1 MNMWKKN
8 RRQIV
13 AGIIAVILVLAM
25 VVPMVAGTL
34 ISVFQ

>member
-13 AGIIAVILVLAM
+13 AGNYRSYTGTCDGGSDGFGSNVIRD
-25 VVPMVAGTL
+25 
-34 ISVFQ
+34 

>member
-8 RRQIV
+8 GIQIV

-25 VVPMVAGTL
+25 VVPMILEVML
-34 ISVFQ
+34 

>member
-13 AGIIAVILVLAM
+13 AGIIVVILVLAM
-25 VVPMVAGTL
+25 VVPMVL
-34 ISVFQ
+34 EVML

>member
-25 VVPMVAGTL
+25 VGSDGFGSNV
-34 ISVFQ
+34 IRD

>member
-25 VVPMVAGTL
+25 VVPMLLEVML
-34 ISVFQ
+34 

>member
-8 RRQIV
+8 GRQNV

-25 VVPMVAGTL
+25 VVPMILEVML
-34 ISVFQ
+34 

>member
-25 VVPMVAGTL
+25 VLEVML
-34 ISVFQ
+34 

>member
-8 RRQIV
+8 RRQIA

-25 VVPMVAGTL
+25 VVPMVL
-34 ISVFQ
+34 EVML